1 MWGMRTETIPVI
13 IGALGAIK
21 KGLESYIGRIPGQ
34 ISISELQKIT
44 LLEGWTIL
52 RNDLHLGRSIEK
64 GEFVDVFQAEYR
76 GQKVCVKSPSDSKHV
91 RKLLL
96 EAAIMTHLKHTNLE
110 KLLGVSMDD
119 KLFQIVTEFCGNE
132 RCSSSSSPDSKTPPA
147 KSVRIMHSTS
157 DSSEMA
163 DMREILTQIQDNTN
177 KLLEDNQTL
186 RKQYADLHES
196 LSFHIAEVEKLV
208 KENRTL
214 KKEVKSLKAN
224 LKEVEEDN
232 ETMAEDLATAI
243 NKIDDVKQYSRKH
256 NLEFHGIPES
266 SQENLA
272 EQIIKLGNVL
282 NVPIRNNDIDICH
295 RLSANK
301 KSNKPRPIIAR
312 FKSYEAKKAL
322 YSARKQLKNQS
333 LNHVFPGADVVY
345 INENLTR
352 RRRDLFNKVW
362 KAKKLN
368 HWHSVWTV
376 DGKVFF
382 KISVDDAPERIYSL
396 EDLDNF

>member
-1 MWGMRTETIPVI
+1 MTEED
-13 IGALGAIK
+13 K
-21 KGLESYIGRIPGQ
+21 NKEGL
-34 ISISELQKIT
+34 IT
-44 LLEGWTIL
+44 FYL
-52 RNDLHLGRSIEK
+52 RGKR
-64 GEFVDVFQAEYR
+64 Q
-76 GQKVCVKSPSDSKHV
+76 
-91 RKLLL
+91 
-96 EAAIMTHLKHTNLE
+96 
-110 KLLGVSMDD
+110 
-119 KLFQIVTEFCGNE
+119 E

-147 KSVRIMHSTS
+147 KSLRIMPSTS
-157 DSSEMA
+157 DNIEMA

-177 KLLEDNQTL
+177 KLLEDNQAL

-208 KENRTL
+208 KENQTL
-214 KKEVKSLKAN
+214 KKEVKSLKAS
-224 LKEVEEDN
+224 LKEVKEDN
-232 ETMAEDLATAI
+232 DIMAEDLATAI
-243 NKIDDVKQYSRKH
+243 NKIDDLEQYSRKH

-301 KSNKPRPIIAR
+301 KSNKPRPVIAR
-312 FKSYEAKKAL
+312 FKSYEVKKAL

-333 LNHVFPGADVVY
+333 LNHVFPGADIVY

-352 RRRDLFNKVW
+352 RRRELFNKVW
-362 KAKKLN
+362 KTKKLN